1 MTPRPRRGQQCPKSP
16 RPGAH
21 EVGGR
26 GGPRSVWMEWWA
38 GQERHWGRGGG
49 GWGGAA
55 AGNSEGSVLAV
66 AVFCVMRETDVCSAS
81 RVTEELAGAAAVTRS
96 RRRASFCQ
104 NTIFP
109 SRGRSRTSLS
119 CTDSWP
125 KGRSTPRRRWEAPW
139 LQAPQRAWPVSLD
152 GLRQSLFS
160 PPAQKG
166 QRPPAKRK
174 PSLPEPL
181 CVGPR
186 PVGPT

>member
-1 MTPRPRRGQQCPKSP
+1 MRS
-16 RPGAH
+16 GAGA
-21 EVGGR
+21 VLAASGWSGGR
-26 GGPRSVWMEWWA
+26 VRSA
-38 GQERHWGRGGG
+38 TGDGAAGGG
-49 GWGGAA
+49 GSGCR
-55 AGNSEGSVLAV
+55 EQRRFGSGRRS
-66 AVFCVMRETDVCSAS
+66 VFCVMRETDVCRAS
-81 RVTEELAGAAAVTRS
+81 RVTEELAGAGAVTRS

-125 KGRSTPRRRWEAPW
+125 KGRPTPRRRWEAPW
-139 LQAPQRAWPVSLD
+139 LQAPRRAWPVSLD